1 MYEDGKQIASNVPA
15 SGPKVWDLT
24 VPVKEGSRYILAQQA
39 DLGDPYGGY
48 RGQPGLRCHSPLPI
62 HSTVERPQFLSDIKW
77 TEEGQGT
84 LGNYYTRN
92 EALLASSPPLSKC
105 LSSAEL

>member
-48 RGQPGLRCHSPLPI
+48 RGQPGLRCHSRLLT
-62 HSTVERPQFLSDIKW
+62 HTTMERPPFLGGIKW
-77 TEEGQGT
+77 IEEGQGT
-84 LGNYYTRN
+84 RG
-92 EALLASSPPLSKC
+92 E
-105 LSSAEL
+105 